1 MIYRWATKYCGC
13 DTKDRMNGSEKFTLF
28 ELRTYLNLVITK
40 TMKACDAAE
49 EYGIS
54 KTTGNRYMKEVLYT
68 LKVPSLKKVQNL
80 FKLKFLSRE

>member
-13 DTKDRMNGSEKFTLF
+13 DTKDRMNGSDKFTLF

-54 KTTGNRYMKEVLYT
+54 KTTGNRYMKEVLGT
-68 LKVPSLKKVQNL
+68 LKVLSLKTAQNMFTL
-80 FKLKFLSRE
+80 KLLS